1 MTVEHAVSHCRR
13 PCPQAAELV
22 TRNCEAYEAH
32 MRDVRDYLEERL
44 VVSLGP
50 VRVGQPEVWGSH
62 ASSGEL
68 RVRVGTAPGSI
79 QDEDGGCL
87 ELGPGTLGTTPVR
100 VEARGQKPE
109 SGEPPRVPKVGSGQV
124 ANLQRGMLGIHWSLV
139 FRWSYGGGSH
149 VFGIFFSY

>member
-1 MTVEHAVSHCRR
+1 
-13 PCPQAAELV
+13 
-22 TRNCEAYEAH
+22 

-68 RVRVGTAPGSI
+68 RVRVGTAPGSR
-79 QDEDGGCL
+79 QDKDGGCL
-87 ELGPGTLGTTPVR
+87 DLGPGTLGTVR

-109 SGEPPRVPKVGSGQV
+109 SGEPPPPRASKVDSGQV

-139 FRWSYGGGSH
+139 FRWLYGGGPH
-149 VFGIFFSY
+149 VFGIFSPINFAF